1 LDKAKKDQTLF
12 GCGENKTTKG
22 HTDDIIS
29 LGMNPERTLVATGE
43 TGKNPKVYIWSA
55 KTGEIQCFY
64 KCKRVRGIKT
74 IGWSKSSKYVGFSCL
89 DNDHTVYLVDPHGKK
104 KCKLLGSGKGGPGAF
119 FDMAFSTVDEGTFVT
134 IGKRSKYWTY
144 NDGMLTG
151 KQLIFGKQ
159 KRTTLIVGT
168 FTGDGTLICGGSN
181 GRLYCYSGN
190 SCTKTIKMHKG
201 PVFAINCTGNS
212 LITAGKDK
220 TLKIFNNGDI
230 NSEPTTIKLHHYARG
245 LDQSIENGL
254 VLVGGRDGVIY
265 EYDYNG

>member
-1 LDKAKKDQTLF
+1 VNKSPPDQTLKPHYVYGYRCADIRHNLYYNEGYGNVVYCIASIGVIMNKASKDQILF

-29 LGMNPERTLVATGE
+29 LAVCPHRRLVATGE
-43 TGKNPKVYIWSA
+43 TGRNPKVYVWSA
-55 KTGEIQCFY
+55 QTGEIMSFY

-74 IGWSKSSKYVGFSCL
+74 IGFSKSSKYVGFSCL

-144 NDGMLTG
+144 ENGVLDSCSL
-151 KQLIFGKQ
+151 KFGSQ

-168 FTGDGTLICGGSN
+168 FTDQGTLVCGGSN
-181 GRLYCYSGN
+181 GRLYIC
-190 SCTKTIKMHKG
+190 
-201 PVFAINCTGNS
+201 
-212 LITAGKDK
+212 
-220 TLKIFNNGDI
+220 
-230 NSEPTTIKLHHYARG
+230 
-245 LDQSIENGL
+245 
-254 VLVGGRDGVIY
+254 
-265 EYDYNG
+265 